1 MKMNIAVSIN
11 QAFIRYLHV
20 MLVSLFE
27 NNREQE
33 LCVWLM
39 SADLTEAQ
47 VQTFHEL
54 AQSYGQELRF
64 LRIGEGLFSKELPFT
79 EQITIETYFRLALPD
94 LLPEEL
100 DRVLYLDADII
111 INQPL
116 DEFYFTDFNG
126 KSLCACRDVAAVSV
140 THVSTSPL
148 FAELRQTPGFT
159 YFNAGVLLMNL
170 KKLREKVSLEY
181 FVQQALRLKDYLTYH
196 DQDLLNY
203 LFHDDVVYADEKRF
217 NLIIRPACNSGY
229 TYDEVKSMAVILHY
243 AGPKPWRHE
252 EVRYGLERFWWEYA
266 KKTPYYVGLL
276 EDIVLGEIDT
286 GYMDQMYRDLKREND
301 ELRAIVDKCMTLLKK
316 LS

>member
-11 QAFIRYLHV
+11 QAFIRYLYV

-27 NNREQE
+27 NNRRQN

-39 SADLTEAQ
+39 SADLTDAQ
-47 VQTFHEL
+47 VYIFEEL

-64 LRIGEGLFSKELPFT
+64 IRIGEELFPKDLPFT

-94 LLPEEL
+94 LLPDEL
-100 DRVLYLDADII
+100 ERVLYLDADII

-116 DEFYFTDFNG
+116 DEFYFRDFEG
-126 KSLCACRDVAAVSV
+126 KSLCVCRDVTAASAA
-140 THVSTSPL
+140 HISTSPM
-148 FAELRQTPGFT
+148 FAELQEKPGFT

-170 KKLREKVSLEY
+170 KKLREKVTLEY
-181 FVQQALRLKDYLTYH
+181 FVQQALRLKDHLTYH

-203 LFHDDVVYADEKRF
+203 LFYGDVIYADEKRF
-217 NLIIRPACNSGY
+217 NLIIRPACNSGF
-229 TYDEVKSMAVILHY
+229 TYEEIKDMAAILHY

-252 EVRYGLERFWWEYA
+252 EVRYELERFWWEYA
-266 KKTPYYVGLL
+266 KMTPYYVELL
-276 EDIVLGEIDT
+276 EDIVLGEIHT
-286 GYMDQMYRDLKREND
+286 GSLDQLYRDLKQEND
-301 ELRAIVDKCMTLLKK
+301 ELRQIVDKCMALLQK

>member
-1 MKMNIAVSIN
+1 MKINIAVSIN
-11 QAFIRYLHV
+11 QAFIRYLYV

-27 NNREQE
+27 NNRGQE

-39 SADLTEAQ
+39 SADLTDAQ
-47 VQTFHEL
+47 VQIFEEL
-54 AQSYGQELRF
+54 AQSYGQELAF
-64 LRIGEGLFSKELPFT
+64 LRIGEELFSKELPST

-94 LLPEEL
+94 LLPDEL

-111 INQPL
+111 INQPI

-126 KSLCACRDVAAVSV
+126 KSLCACRDVTTVSV
-140 THVSTSPL
+140 TCVGTSPL
-148 FAELRQTPGFT
+148 FAGLWEKPGFT

-170 KKLREKVSLEY
+170 KKLREKVTLEY
-181 FVQQALRLKDYLTYH
+181 FVQQALRLKDHLAYH

-203 LFHDDVVYADEKRF
+203 LFYDDVVYADEKRY
-217 NLIIRPACNSGY
+217 NLIIRPACNSGF
-229 TYDEVKSMAVILHY
+229 TYDEVKNMAVILHY

-266 KKTPYYVGLL
+266 KMTPYYVSLL

-286 GYMDQMYRDLKREND
+286 GYLDQLYRDLKREND
-301 ELRAIVDKCMTLLKK
+301 ELREIVDKCMALLKK